1 MQQHRFKDFWLEAE
15 HVEWKGLWERGC
27 FEKWKPSDLEPND
40 RVFGSRYH
48 YKIKHNAVTGLITKF
63 KVRLVVQGHKMQK
76 GEDYEESFAPV
87 PHSTISRVMMA
98 LRSFKLTRSLD
109 EGVNGHVFVT
119 PPPGCE
125 EDEQGVVYEC
135 LRPLYR
141 IPSSA
146 KALFETL
153 DNWFREKGFES
164 VGFEDSVW
172 SRPEGGRSG
181 ASITV
186 SAHIDDCLIE
196 CEDLKVLEAFKADSL
211 TRFDCTSDGEVE
223 QYLGCTVVRDR
234 ANLTVTLKQS
244 VYAERCATV
253 RTPLEPG
260 TRLTSKDSPQQVDPV
275 LHCRY
280 RGIVGHLSY
289 LVALTRPVL
298 AFAYSELSKFVQFPG
313 PLTSRRQRERCSILW
328 ARTTSGSPIRILD
341 TVLRRNV
348 LEGWV
353 DSYYASDPDTRRSVT
368 GFVMSLN
375 NGPVAWKAKRQSCV
389 TLSSSEAEFVAASM
403 CRQEVIYIRAIL
415 RDMGN
420 VQMQAT
426 KVWEDNTSCILMAQ
440 NPVN

>member
-1 MQQHRFKDFWLEAE
+1 M
-15 HVEWKGLWERGC
+15 
-27 FEKWKPSDLEPND
+27 
-40 RVFGSRYH
+40 
-48 YKIKHNAVTGLITKF
+48 
-63 KVRLVVQGHKMQK
+63 
-76 GEDYEESFAPV
+76 
-87 PHSTISRVMMA
+87 
-98 LRSFKLTRSLD
+98 
-109 EGVNGHVFVT
+109 
-119 PPPGCE
+119 
-125 EDEQGVVYEC
+125 
-135 LRPLYR
+135 
-141 IPSSA
+141 
-146 KALFETL
+146 
-153 DNWFREKGFES
+153 
-164 VGFEDSVW
+164 
-172 SRPEGGRSG
+172 
-181 ASITV
+181 
-186 SAHIDDCLIE
+186 
-196 CEDLKVLEAFKADSL
+196 
-211 TRFDCTSDGEVE
+211 
-223 QYLGCTVVRDR
+223 
-234 ANLTVTLKQS
+234 
-244 VYAERCATV
+244 